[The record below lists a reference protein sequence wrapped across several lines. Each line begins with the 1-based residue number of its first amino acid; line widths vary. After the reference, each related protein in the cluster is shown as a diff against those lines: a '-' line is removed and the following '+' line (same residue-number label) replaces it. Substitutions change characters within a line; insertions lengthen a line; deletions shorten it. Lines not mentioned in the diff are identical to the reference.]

1 MVELKTK
8 KTTAAVGEFLNQ
20 ITDEQKRKDC
30 QAVSSIMA
38 KATRAKPRMWGT
50 AIIGFGERR
59 YRYPDGR
66 EIDWMVI
73 GLSPRKANI
82 TLYLNGFAGQDEL
95 LKDLGTHACG
105 KGCLY
110 IKRLSDVHVPTLK
123 KIVAVSV
130 RNATQSNRRSRR

>member
-1 MVELKTK
+1 
-8 KTTAAVGEFLNQ
+8 
-20 ITDEQKRKDC
+20 
-30 QAVSSIMA
+30 
-38 KATRAKPRMWGT
+38 MWGT

-73 GLSPRKANI
+73 GVSPRKANI
-82 TLYLNGFAGQDEL
+82 TLYVNGFAGQDEL
-95 LKDLGTHACG
+95 LTDLGTHTCG
-105 KGCLY
+105 KRCLY

-123 KIVAVSV
+123 KIVAASV

>member
-1 MVELKTK
+1 MKTK
-8 KTTAAVGEFLNQ
+8 KTTTSVGEFLNQ

-38 KATRAKPRMWGT
+38 KATRAKPRMWRA
-50 AIIGFGERR
+50 AIVGFGERR

-73 GLSPRKANI
+73 AFSPRKANI
-82 TLYLNGFAGQDEL
+82 TLYLNGFDGQDEL
-95 LKDLGTHACG
+95 LKDLGTHACSE
-105 KGCLY
+105 GCLY

-123 KIVAVSV
+123 KIVAASV
-130 RNATQSNRRSRR
+130 RNAKQSDRRSHR

>member
-1 MVELKTK
+1 MAELKTK
-8 KTTAAVGEFLNQ
+8 KTTASVGDFLDQ

-38 KATRAKPRMWGT
+38 KATKAKPRMWGT

-73 GLSPRKANI
+73 GFSPRKANI
-82 TLYLNGFAGQDEL
+82 TLYVNGFEGQDDL
-95 LKDLGTHACG
+95 LRDLGTHACG

-110 IKRLSDVHVPTLK
+110 IKRLADVHVPTLK
-123 KIVAVSV
+123 KIVAASV

>member
-1 MVELKTK
+1 MAELKTK
-8 KTTAAVGEFLNQ
+8 KTTASVGEFLNQ

-30 QAVSSIMA
+30 QAVSSIMT
-38 KATRAKPRMWGT
+38 KATRAKPRMWGA
-50 AIIGFGERR
+50 AIVGFGERR

-73 GLSPRKANI
+73 AFSPRKANI

-110 IKRLSDVHVPTLK
+110 IKRLSDVHLPTLK
-123 KIVAVSV
+123 KIVAASV
-130 RNATQSNRRSRR
+130 RNVKQSDRRSHR